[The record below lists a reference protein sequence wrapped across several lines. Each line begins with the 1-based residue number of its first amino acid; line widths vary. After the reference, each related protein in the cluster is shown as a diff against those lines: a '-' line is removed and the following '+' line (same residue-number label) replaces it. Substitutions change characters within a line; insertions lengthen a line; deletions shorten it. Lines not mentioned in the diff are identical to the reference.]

1 MNDDELDARIAALSD
16 DPARQMAI
24 MTAVKRM
31 LPMLRNI
38 ATNLRTLEQVPML
51 TAPQWH
57 GPAFIVGGG
66 PSLAQLT
73 PDLARVMSERGV
85 VFAVN
90 TSEKPLRERGITPTL
105 CWCIESGATSF
116 QIAESPPA
124 QQWALDITCHPDS
137 FKAAEGRCAW
147 FMHEALH
154 LMELARCLGAR
165 PIWYGPAGPSA
176 AFTFARAMGCSPIV
190 LVGCDM
196 AYGRDGRMYDKSTH
210 WHELA
215 VDVKQDGDKAI
226 GEFTESKVRD
236 DVMRKAGMKPIPP
249 RRRMYQVPAAD
260 GGEPLWT
267 TPEFMALNAWLAREI
282 SVMPAGSV
290 VQTGLAALAG
300 AEYHGIEDAI
310 RHCADYPD
318 ADHCLS
324 DTRLAHVVHAEAAE
338 RIASARA
345 LILREADTM
354 SACADAIESGARL
367 PYQRMAEGTAF
378 GAAWSVPELLRYQM
392 SDDGNDVIAKPAA
405 VAAIW
410 RRAAAEMREAIGG

>member
-1 MNDDELDARIAALSD
+1 MTTDDIDARIATLTD

-24 MTAVKRM
+24 MTTVKRL

-38 ATNLRTLEQVPML
+38 AANLRTIERVPML
-51 TAPQWH
+51 TAPQWN

-116 QIAESPPA
+116 QIAESPRE
-124 QQWALDITCHPDS
+124 QQWALDLTCHPDS

-147 FMHEALH
+147 FLHEALH

-176 AFTFARAMGCSPIV
+176 AFTFARMMGCSPIV

-196 AYGRDGRMYDKSTH
+196 AYGRDGAMYDPSTH
-210 WHELA
+210 WHEIRITDLA
-215 VDVKQDGDKAI
+215 NNGDHVV
-226 GEFTESKVRD
+226 GTLSESKARD

-260 GGEPLWT
+260 GDEPLWT
-267 TPEFMALNAWLAREI
+267 TPEFMSLNAWLAREI
-282 SVMPAGSV
+282 AIMEPGRVV
-290 VQTGLAALAG
+290 VQTGLARLDGAMSMPIESALAG
-300 AEYHGIEDAI
+300 VRIPMDV
-310 RHCADYPD
+310 PD
-318 ADHCLS
+318 V
-324 DTRLAHVVHAEAAE
+324 RIAHVDHELQQK
-338 RIASARA
+338 RIAAALA
-345 LILREADTM
+345 LIRREADAM
-354 SACADAIESGARL
+354 SAVADAIEAGAQL
-367 PYQRMAEGTAF
+367 PYARMAEGTAF
-378 GAAWSVPELLRYQM
+378 GAAWSVPELLRFQM
-392 SDDGNDVIAKPAA
+392 SDSGSDALARPAA
-405 VAAIW
+405 IASIW
-410 RRAAAEMREAIGG
+410 RRAARELV